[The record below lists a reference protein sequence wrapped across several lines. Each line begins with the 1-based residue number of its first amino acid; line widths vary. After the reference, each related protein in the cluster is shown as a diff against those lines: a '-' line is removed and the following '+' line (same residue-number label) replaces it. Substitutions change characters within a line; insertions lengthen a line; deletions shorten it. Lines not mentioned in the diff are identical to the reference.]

1 MSHYDK
7 AIKHSKNH
15 SKDKYYQQC
24 GFSMQSDEP
33 IESAFAIA
41 ERTATSYYVGTRDG
55 KRLTDDF
62 TYVDEAVVA
71 LNNIRLENP
80 DYNTV
85 DWMRIYTDKSM
96 VLMEE

>member
-24 GFSMQSDEP
+24 GFSMRSEEP
-33 IESAFAIA
+33 IESYSAIA

-55 KRLTDDF
+55 KRLTKNF
-62 TYVDEAVVA
+62 TDVYEAVAA
-71 LNNIRLENP
+71 LDNIRRANP
-80 DYNTV
+80 DYNTI
-85 DWMRIYTDKSM
+85 DWMRIYTDKGM
-96 VLMEE
+96 ILMEE